1 MESDVRYILHAWTTR
16 SSAWNRMSGLPIGLH
31 AWNARAH
38 DWNLMSGIPMM
49 DYMHG
54 MPGVKPGI

>member
-1 MESDVRYILHAWTTR
+1 MLDILHAWNTR
-16 SSAWNRMSGLPIGLH
+16 SSAWNRMSGLHIGLH
-31 AWNARAH
+31 AWNASAH

-54 MPGVKPGI
+54 MPSVKPGI